1 MKNLLPCLLIAV
13 FSLLVVAVRG
23 DVALATVF
31 GDNMVLQR
39 GRPVSVWGKAASG
52 EKVTVA
58 YAGHEVAT
66 TAGEDGKWLA
76 LLPALPPAASGE
88 LVVKGGS
95 TLRLRNVAVGDVWI
109 CAGQSNMR
117 WTVGES
123 MNAEA
128 EIAAANHPGI
138 RHFHVPS
145 TVTDEP
151 GDDVRTTAGWQVCSP
166 ETVGVF
172 TGAGYFFARDL
183 QPEIGVPVG
192 LVNIAVGGTA
202 IESWMSAD
210 VLAAPVF
217 TPIRARWQRYVETYP
232 ARKAKYEQL
241 IKKWK
246 ADYAAAQAAGKPPPP
261 KPRAPQGPGTNAQLS
276 GLYNGMVAPLHR
288 LAFAGIIW
296 YQGEG
301 NAPFWQHYEKLFGA
315 LIAQWRRDFVQHDF
329 PFYFVQLAN
338 YGAKPPEQQTYVHI
352 REAQA
357 KALMFPKTAMATAID
372 IGNPSNVHP
381 LNKQEVGR
389 RLSLVARAL
398 TYGEN
403 IEYSG
408 PVYASHKIERGAVR
422 LHFKHATGLE
432 LREGQGGVAFE
443 VAGKD
448 RKFFPAQARIDGDS
462 LIVSSPG
469 VDKPVAVRYAWH
481 NTPDAILYNGANLP
495 AFPFRTDDWDY

>member
-1 MKNLLPCLLIAV
+1 MSFRLFLFV
-13 FSLLVVAVRG
+13 FAAAAGVSRG

-39 GRPVSVWGKAASG
+39 GRPVSVWGNAAPG

-58 YAGHEVAT
+58 YAGHEAAA
-66 TAGEDGKWLA
+66 TAGADGKWLA
-76 LLPALPPAASGE
+76 LLPALPPSASGE
-88 LVVKGGS
+88 LVVKGDN

-128 EIAAANHPGI
+128 EIAAANHPAI

-145 TVTDEP
+145 TVTDGP
-151 GDDVRTTAGWQVCSP
+151 AADMRTTAGWQVCSP
-166 ETVGVF
+166 ETVGAF

-202 IESWMSAD
+202 AESWVSAD

-217 TPIRARWQRYVETYP
+217 APIRARWQRYVETHP
-232 ARKAKYEQL
+232 ARKASYEQL

-288 LAFAGIIW
+288 LTFAGIIW

-338 YGAKPPEQQTYVHI
+338 YGAKPPEQRTYVHI

-357 KALMFPKTAMATAID
+357 KALVFPKTAMTTAID

-389 RLSLVARAL
+389 RLSLIARAL

-408 PVYASHKIERGAVR
+408 PVYASHKIDRGAIR
-422 LHFKHATGLE
+422 LHFKHAAGLE
-432 LREGQGGVAFE
+432 LREGRGGVAFE

-448 RKFFPAQARIDGDS
+448 RNFLPAQVRIDGDS
-462 LIVSSPG
+462 LIVSSPE
-469 VDKPVAVRYAWH
+469 VDKPAAVRYAWH
-481 NTPDAILYNGANLP
+481 NAPDAILYNGAHLP
-495 AFPFRTDDWDY
+495 AFPFRTDDWEY